1 MKKMKDYCS
10 NLHDLLIF
18 MYYLY
23 IYIYIEVV
31 WSCDFIGSGWED
43 FGNPVGKILRIRGIS
58 QPFWLT
64 HKASCVHKLWVDCT
78 TIAICQFLF
87 KGFPISFQRIF
98 QFPWISIHPEQP
110 IGGCRCGW
118 CRTAVWAG
126 GWTRGSWGG
135 LKFAWVNVPTSH
147 AIHYP
152 TWRWTCASWYLGCSW
167 FCRTWGCYRMG
178 IFKP

>member
-58 QPFWLT
+58 QPF
-64 HKASCVHKLWVDCT
+64 
-78 TIAICQFLF
+78 
-87 KGFPISFQRIF
+87 
-98 QFPWISIHPEQP
+98 
-110 IGGCRCGW
+110 
-118 CRTAVWAG
+118 
-126 GWTRGSWGG
+126 
-135 LKFAWVNVPTSH
+135 
-147 AIHYP
+147 
-152 TWRWTCASWYLGCSW
+152 
-167 FCRTWGCYRMG
+167 
-178 IFKP
+178 